1 MKILNGSVVC
11 VRFTMESV
19 QVIIP
24 SKTLSF
30 PQKSIFLIFN
40 PDCRKLEMTAL
51 FIY

>member
-40 PDCRKLEMTAL
+40 PDCRKLDDGA
-51 FIY
+51 IY